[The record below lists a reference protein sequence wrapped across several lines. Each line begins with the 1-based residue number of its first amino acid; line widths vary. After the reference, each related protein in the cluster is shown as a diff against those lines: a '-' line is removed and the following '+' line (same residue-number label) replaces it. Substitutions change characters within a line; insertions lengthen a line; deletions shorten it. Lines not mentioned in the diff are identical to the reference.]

1 MKNLRLLWSLPLI
14 AALASCGGTGSSA
27 PAPTNF
33 RVSAVQDSQLYM
45 TWDATPGVEYWVF
58 CAPDVNTLDSHSSA
72 STHSGWLYYRG
83 IFSGTYYATGLTNG
97 RQYACTVN
105 GRQDSGAGGPDATP
119 QVATPRYAGATWS
132 TTASTTLSSGMS
144 LRSVAYGLLGL
155 QSTTADQF
163 VAVGANG
170 QIAVSAASGAEA
182 SLAWSTPAQSA
193 SGVTTDLNA
202 VAYSGYGGGRFVAVG
217 AGGKVAYATNAASW
231 AWTAASMPT
240 TADMNAIAVA
250 GSSTMVAVG
259 NAGAVASSGDGAGW
273 TAAASVGS
281 SNNLRAVAYVPA
293 VPNGASAYWVAVGD
307 SGTILRST
315 DASNWTLVS
324 SGVTENLKGVAAL
337 AVTDSAG
344 VVTAY
349 KVTAVG
355 DAGHAL
361 LANSDGSTWTATAVT
376 SAPVFASVSASRG
389 QFMAMTTAG
398 VAWASTDGSTW
409 NNVGSAGV
417 TPAAPVLRYNPSV
430 LGVTGGWMVFDATG
444 SQRLAR

>member
-14 AALASCGGTGSSA
+14 AGLAACGGTGSSA
-27 PAPTNF
+27 PPPTNF

-58 CAPDVNTLDSHSSA
+58 CAPDASTLDSHTPS

-83 IFSGTYYATGLTNG
+83 ITTGSYYATGLTNG

-105 GRQDSGAGGPDATP
+105 GRKDSGPGGLDATP
-119 QVATPRYAGATWS
+119 QVATPRFAGANW
-132 TTASTTLSSGMS
+132 ASTSSAPLAGSMG
-144 LRSVAYGLLGL
+144 LRSVAYGLFSL
-155 QSTTADQF
+155 QSATSDQF

-182 SLAWSTPAQSA
+182 TLGWSVPAQSA

-217 AGGKVAYATNAASW
+217 VGGKVAYALNAASW
-231 AWTAASMPT
+231 AWAPASMPT
-240 TADMNAIAVA
+240 TADMNAIGVA
-250 GSSTMVAVG
+250 GSSTLVAVG

-273 TAAASVGS
+273 TSATSVPS

-293 VPNGASAYWVAVGD
+293 VPNGASAWWVAVGD
-307 SGTILRST
+307 GGTILKSE
-315 DASNWTLVS
+315 DASTWTLVS
-324 SGVTENLKGVAAL
+324 SGVTENLKGVAAF

-349 KVTAVG
+349 KVAAVG

-361 LANSDGSTWTATAVT
+361 LANSDGSKWTATAVT
-376 SAPVFASVSASRG
+376 SAPVFASLSGSRG
-389 QFMAMTTAG
+389 QFMAMTATGA
-398 VAWASTDGSTW
+398 AWTSTDGSTW
-409 NNVGSAGV
+409 SGVGSVGV
-417 TPAAPVLRYNPSV
+417 NPAVPVFRYNPSV
-430 LGVTGGWMVFDATG
+430 LGVTGGWMVFDAAG
-444 SQRLAR
+444 NQRLAR

>member
-14 AALASCGGTGSSA
+14 AGLTACGGTGSSA

-33 RVSAVQDSQLYM
+33 RMTAQDSQIYM
-45 TWDATPGVEYWVF
+45 TWDASPGVEYWVF
-58 CAPDVNTLDSHSSA
+58 CAPGVSTLDSHSSA

-83 IFSGTYYATGLTNG
+83 IFSGTHYATGLTND

-105 GRQDSGAGGPDATP
+105 GRKDSGAGGPDATP

-132 TTASTTLSSGMS
+132 TTASTTLSSGMN

-182 SLAWSTPAQSA
+182 TLAWSTPAQSA
-193 SGVTTDLNA
+193 AGVTTDLNA

-231 AWTAASMPT
+231 TWTAASMPT
-240 TADMNAIAVA
+240 TEDMNAIGVA
-250 GSSTMVAVG
+250 GSSTLVAVG

-273 TAAASVGS
+273 TVASVGS
-281 SNNLRAVAYVPA
+281 SHLRAVTYVPA
-293 VPNGASAYWVAVGD
+293 VPNGASAWWVAVGD
-307 SGTILRST
+307 GGTILKST
-315 DASNWTLVS
+315 DASTWTLVS
-324 SGVTENLKGVAAL
+324 SGVTESLKGVAAL

-361 LANSDGSTWTATAVT
+361 LASSDGSSWTATSVT

-389 QFMAMTTAG
+389 QFMAMTAAG
-398 VAWASTDGSTW
+398 AAWTSTDGSTW
-409 NNVGSAGV
+409 ANVGNAGL
-417 TPAAPVLRYNPSV
+417 TPAAPVFRYNPSV
-430 LGVTGGWMVFDATG
+430 LGVTGGWMVFDAAG
-444 SQRLAR
+444 NQRLAR